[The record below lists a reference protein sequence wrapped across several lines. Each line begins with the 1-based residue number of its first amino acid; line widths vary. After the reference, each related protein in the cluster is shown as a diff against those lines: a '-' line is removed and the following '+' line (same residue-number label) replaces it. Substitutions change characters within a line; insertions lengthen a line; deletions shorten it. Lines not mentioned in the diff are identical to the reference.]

1 MVYMKK
7 TLSTAIGV
15 AIYTVLIITA
25 ILNYAQSNEAVNVSY
40 TYTNSITTTTA
51 VNTSQNIVNTT
62 NQSIAT
68 ITTTIYLSTTVTRVL
83 IHTTTFTSF
92 ITVSVGVPFEQ
103 TITFIT
109 IVGAI
114 TILVGYFM
122 GYKAFRTRVEEIPR
136 TTPPRR
142 R

>member
-7 TLSTAIGV
+7 TLVIGI
-15 AIYTVLIITA
+15 AIYTVLIIAVTA

-51 VNTSQNIVNTT
+51 VNTLQNIVNTT

-142 R
+142 G

>member
-1 MVYMKK
+1 MKK
-7 TLSTAIGV
+7 TLVIGI
-15 AIYTVLIITA
+15 AIYTVLIIAVTA

-51 VNTSQNIVNTT
+51 VNTLQNIVNTT

-142 R
+142 G